1 MIWHGT
7 TDKFYQFF
15 KNAPMPIVISKFH
28 FLEIKREL
36 VFGNTMELNQSF
48 FSIAP
53 EPFHPIN
60 IDFPRGE
67 SFRMIDIQMPITAE
81 H

>member
-7 TDKFYQFF
+7 KGKFYQFI
-15 KNAPMPIVISKFH
+15 KNAPMPIVITILH
-28 FLEIKREL
+28 FLKIKREL
-36 VFGNTMELNQSF
+36 IFRNTMELNQFF
-48 FSIAP
+48 FSIVP

-60 IDFPRGE
+60 IDLPRGE
-67 SFRMIDIQMPITAE
+67 SFRMIDIQMPTNTE